1 MNSIF
6 LKPRI
11 SEKTYELSNKS
22 VYVFEVPKMISKQ
35 LIASSIEEQF
45 KVSVEN
51 VRVANMPQKSKRLI
65 RNQGKKV
72 SYGIKSGFKKAYVT
86 LKRGDTIPVFATD
99 GEKKSAPDAKVKRG
113 KK

>member
-1 MNSIF
+1 MNSVF

-22 VYVFEVPKMISKQ
+22 VYVFEVPKMLSKQ
-35 LIASSIEEQF
+35 LIADSVESQF

-51 VRVANMPQKSKRLI
+51 VRVMNIPQKSKRLI

-86 LKRGDTIPVFATD
+86 LKKGDTIAVFASD
-99 GEKKSAPDAKVKRG
+99 EEKKSTPEAKVKRG